1 MTAAAQKRLFEQA
14 LALPRSARARLAKKL
29 LDSLKPAD
37 EKVSRKEWNAAWKV
51 ELEKRVADI
60 GNSKVEWIPWEQVR
74 SELRTK
80 YGMKL

>member
-1 MTAAAQKRLFEQA
+1 MTAAARKRLFEQA
-14 LALPRSARARLAKKL
+14 LALPRAARERLAKKL
-29 LDSLKPAD
+29 WESLRPAD
-37 EKVSRKEWNAAWKV
+37 EKISRKEWNAAWKV
-51 ELEKRVADI
+51 ELGNRIADI